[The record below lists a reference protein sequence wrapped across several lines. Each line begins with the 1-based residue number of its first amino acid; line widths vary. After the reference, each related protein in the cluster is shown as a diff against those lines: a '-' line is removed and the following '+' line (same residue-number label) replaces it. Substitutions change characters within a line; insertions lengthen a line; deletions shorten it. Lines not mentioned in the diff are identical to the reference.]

1 MKSFRRLGVPALAVL
16 LAVCISAPSAAQEPK
31 GTLIFAVESL
41 AAQTLDPILEGR
53 PGNAVYQAVMYDSLV
68 GFDLEKGGVGPGV
81 AERWVM
87 SEDGL
92 SWTFH
97 LRAGQIFHNGD
108 PLTAHD
114 VKFSLERQMSPK
126 SLAAAAGSMRRS
138 IKSIDVVDDLTVRV
152 NTNEPQLGLPAAL
165 SRAVAPEGSIMPKK
179 YIETVGEEEFRKKPV
194 GSGPWKFV
202 RSVPGDRHRV
212 RGREPRALARPSPL
226 QEPAHPADP
235 RGEHARRHGAD
246 RRGGDRLDQPGDDA
260 RRRTRRAR
268 GADRSR
274 HHAGRVP
281 VLRHVAPLGEGR
293 SDHQA
298 AGAASVVARHRS
310 ASRSSST

>member
-97 LRAGQIFHNGD
+97 LRAGQVFHNGD

-152 NTNEPQLGLPAAL
+152 NTNEPQTRP
-165 SRAVAPEGSIMPKK
+165 SRGPEPCRCAGRLDHAQEVLRDGRRGGVPQ
-179 YIETVGEEEFRKKPV
+179 EARWQRPV
-194 GSGPWKFV
+194 EI
-202 RSVPGDRHRV
+202 RSQRSRRQARV
-212 RGREPRALARPSPL
+212 RGCDYAHWRGRPRFKSLHILQVPEESTRVAMVRTGEAAIASISPETML
-226 QEPAHPADP
+226 SA
-235 RGEHARRHGAD
+235 G
-246 RRGGDRLDQPGDDA
+246 RGGLE
-260 RRRTRRAR
+260 
-268 GADRSR
+268 
-274 HHAGRVP
+274 V
-281 VLRHVAPLGEGR
+281 
-293 SDHQA
+293 
-298 AGAASVVARHRS
+298 
-310 ASRSSST
+310 

>member
-1 MKSFRRLGVPALAVL
+1 MLASIVDQQRSRKYEWEELMKSFRHLGVPVVFALL
-16 LAVCISAPSAAQEPK
+16 GSAPSAAQEPK

-41 AAQTLDPILEGR
+41 AAQTIDPILEGR

-97 LRAGQIFHNGD
+97 LRAGQVFHNGD

-138 IKSIDVVDDLTVRV
+138 IKIID
-152 NTNEPQLGLPAAL
+152 
-165 SRAVAPEGSIMPKK
+165 
-179 YIETVGEEEFRKKPV
+179 
-194 GSGPWKFV
+194 
-202 RSVPGDRHRV
+202 
-212 RGREPRALARPSPL
+212 
-226 QEPAHPADP
+226 
-235 RGEHARRHGAD
+235 
-246 RRGGDRLDQPGDDA
+246 
-260 RRRTRRAR
+260 
-268 GADRSR
+268 
-274 HHAGRVP
+274 
-281 VLRHVAPLGEGR
+281 
-293 SDHQA
+293 
-298 AGAASVVARHRS
+298 
-310 ASRSSST
+310 